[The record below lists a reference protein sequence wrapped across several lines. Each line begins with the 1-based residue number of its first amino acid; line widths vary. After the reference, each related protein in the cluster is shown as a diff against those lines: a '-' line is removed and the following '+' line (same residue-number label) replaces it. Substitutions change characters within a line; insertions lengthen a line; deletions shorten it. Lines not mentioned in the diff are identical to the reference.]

1 MVGETPQQQQIDIY
15 QILAFLWRRKWL
27 IVFLFIPIFA
37 LTELYILRAP
47 RIYRAQITLSIVPQ
61 KVPPSYVKSTVSGDL
76 EAFIHSIWQEITSRR
91 NLEMLIKEYN
101 LYPHLVERLP
111 MESVVE
117 RMRRAIK
124 VTRPR
129 GGRRNVFIISFEYT
143 DPQLTAKVVNRIANI
158 FIEENL
164 KLREEQAKTIT
175 AFLDE
180 ELRRIEKELRDRERR
195 IQEFKIKYM
204 DELPEQKQSII
215 ATLDRLQKESEALQM
230 RKQMLEDRRVAI
242 LEQLKMAQQLA
253 SVQAGSFIELDEGNE
268 ESNSYNSDLEALEA
282 QYKALLMKYTE
293 KHPDVQRLK
302 RIIEAKKKELEA
314 QEASQPEGSLQA
326 GTESEAPEPQGE
338 IDVTAQFRAQ
348 LESIDAEI
356 KRINEAYQK
365 IQEQI
370 KIYQT
375 RLENIPRR
383 EQELKDMARDYK
395 NLMDTYRMLMD
406 KKIQAAMAETLE
418 KRQQGE
424 QFKIIDPAR
433 VPEVPV
439 KPDTKKILIMG
450 FIAALG
456 VGIGLAFVIEFFLD
470 RRIYDPGLLEKQLNV
485 RVLATIPLVIMPAEK
500 RRALL
505 KSLVLSGLALCG
517 LAVNV
522 GLLLL
527 VLKGHTL

>member
-1 MVGETPQQQQIDIY
+1 MVGEGTQQQQIDIY

-27 IVFLFIPIFA
+27 IIFIFIPIFA
-37 LTELYILRAP
+37 LAELYTLRAP

-143 DPQLTAKVVNRIANI
+143 EPQLTAKVVNRIANI

-253 SVQAGSFIELDEGNE
+253 SSQAASFIELDEGSGE
-268 ESNSYNSDLEALEA
+268 DTSYNSDLEALEA

-302 RIIEAKKKELEA
+302 KIIEAKKKELAA
-314 QEASQPEGSLQA
+314 QEETAPSEEEPSQE
-326 GTESEAPEPQGE
+326 EPGPG

-365 IQEQI
+365 IQQQI

-383 EQELKDMARDYK
+383 EQELKDMARDYS

-433 VPEVPV
+433 VPEIPV
-439 KPDTKKILIMG
+439 KPDAKKILFMG
-450 FIAALG
+450 FVAALG
-456 VGIGLAFVIEFFLD
+456 AGIGLAFVLEFFLD

-485 RVLATIPLVIMPAEK
+485 RVLATIPKVVMPRER
-500 RRALL
+500 RRALI
-505 KSLVLSGLALCG
+505 KSFLLSGIALCG
-517 LAVNV
+517 LVANAA
-522 GLLLL
+522 LL
-527 VLKGHTL
+527 VLALKGYTL